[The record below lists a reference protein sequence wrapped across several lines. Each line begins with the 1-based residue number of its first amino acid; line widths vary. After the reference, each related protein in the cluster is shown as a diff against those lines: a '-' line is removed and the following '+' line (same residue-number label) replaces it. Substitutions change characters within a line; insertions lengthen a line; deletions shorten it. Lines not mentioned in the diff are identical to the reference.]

1 MLLNSSTLAFRR
13 VSQENFPHVLDLRLA
28 RDVEQGRRE
37 VALEGAE
44 EQGAELQLQVLV
56 AVRLVIRVGVQ
67 PQAMGRVRRDGR
79 RMGTVS
85 VAIAGAGEGS

>member
-1 MLLNSSTLAFRR
+1 MYTHSSTLAFRR

-56 AVRLVIRVGVQ
+56 AVWLVIRVGVQ

-79 RMGTVS
+79 RKGTVS
-85 VAIAGAGEGS
+85 VAIAGAGKGS